1 MPNTAIISADT
12 IEAPTANDA
21 VCAVSATSTTAGSG
35 TAAPVTDTIAA
46 IPRYPV
52 PRRNGNVIITHA
64 ADHRHVFIRSADRAA
79 TDDYLQ
85 TLLAINEIGCDDTDE
100 NPAPPLTELPA
111 RGACVLTHTA
121 DGLHNRALVLTAS
134 DQDRIEVA
142 YIDFG
147 NRDVRSLD
155 DLRRMPAHLLKL
167 AKHPIE
173 VLLSDVPKLLQT
185 DAPGALLGDL
195 IDKGTVLRMH
205 FEVND
210 KSGGIVSKCD
220 RLPAAQWPV
229 RLIDVKTNVCIN
241 DTLAHMNVVEAVG
254 LTEPPICLQHL
265 KLVPIPTGEPVELL
279 VLDNSMLHL
288 HSNTLVCVR
297 RSDQEKLV
305 HTNRRFQEFCKQT
318 TGPYTPR

>member
-1 MPNTAIISADT
+1 MPNAAIVSADT
-12 IEAPTANDA
+12 IETTATNDA

-35 TAAPVTDTIAA
+35 NAATVTDTIAA

-79 TDDYLQ
+79 SDDYLQ

-100 NPAPPLTELPA
+100 NPAPALTELPA
-111 RGACVLTHTA
+111 RGECVLTHTD
-121 DGLHNRALVLTAS
+121 DGLHNRALVLTAR

-147 NRDVRSLD
+147 NRDVRSLT
-155 DLRRMPAHLLKL
+155 DLRRMPAQLLKL

-173 VLLSDVPKLLQT
+173 VLLSDVPKILQT

-195 IDKGTVLRMH
+195 IDKGTVLRMQ
-205 FEVND
+205 FDVND
-210 KSGGIVSKCD
+210 ESGGTVSKCD

-229 RLIDVKTNVCIN
+229 RLIDSKTNVCIN
-241 DTLAHMNVVEAVG
+241 DTLAHMNVVEAVA

-265 KLVPIPTGEPVELL
+265 KLVPIPTGVPVELL
-279 VLDNSMLHL
+279 VLDNSMLH
-288 HSNTLVCVR
+288 SNTLACVR
-297 RSDQEKLV
+297 RSDQGKLV